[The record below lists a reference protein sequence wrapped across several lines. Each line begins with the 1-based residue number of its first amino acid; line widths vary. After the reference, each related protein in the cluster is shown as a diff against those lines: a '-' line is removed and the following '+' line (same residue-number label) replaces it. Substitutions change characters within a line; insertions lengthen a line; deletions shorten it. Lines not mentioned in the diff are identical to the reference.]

1 MTRETLDRKINDIL
15 DGVVELSSLVEQSIL
30 DAVEAMEKKDLVA
43 AKRIYDADSQIND
56 MRYMLEEK
64 TVGLIARHQPV
75 ASDVRILTAVLEVI
89 TELERMGDYA
99 KGVAKVAM
107 LIGEEPYIISNDHFV
122 KMAQS
127 TADMLHRAIKAFIDR
142 DEKTAK
148 MIPDEDE
155 EVDEYYYAIYTD
167 LIKAIASDPLGADQA
182 NNLLWA
188 AHNIERTADRVTY
201 ICERTI
207 YIETGLRGDIDTTD
221 DELRKF
227 NRSEK

>member
-30 DAVEAMEKKDLVA
+30 AAVEAMEKKDLVA

-107 LIGEEPYIISNDHFV
+107 LIGEEPYIISTDHFV

-127 TADMLHRAIKAFIDR
+127 TADMLHRAIKSFIDR

-188 AHNIERTADRVTY
+188 AHNIERTADRVTN